1 MDIHVK
7 MVNSKLIQCLHEY
20 IMSSPGNRKVKGK
33 AKSNNPATEKIEL
46 MGSHTM
52 IKVVEHLSIFA

>member
-1 MDIHVK
+1 
-7 MVNSKLIQCLHEY
+7 
-20 IMSSPGNRKVKGK
+20 MSSPGNRKVKGK